1 MIEHRGNK
9 TMNGLDGLRAIKEK
23 KQSYSTLNNQFYY
36 KYSSMLKKKIDHFL
50 LAYYKMTV
58 ALIPMK
64 S

>member
-1 MIEHRGNK
+1 MPE
-9 TMNGLDGLRAIKEK
+9 LDGLRAIKEW

-58 ALIPMK
+58 ALIPIK